1 MEGRVARLAG
11 ACGAGQWSGDGGL
24 AQGVRE
30 RCGAGCGR
38 LRAAGAGVPG
48 RAGLAADAG
57 FGGFLGRGVPMGGGA
72 GLRDGE
78 FAGLPAADEFLQAV
92 EDAGENSRDQGVQGF
107 GQHSPLVVQGGSGA

>member
-1 MEGRVARLAG
+1 MNRSSLDKQQNFDSGWHYEPETGFYDEMLQES
-11 ACGAGQWSGDGGL
+11 GQIRGHWRGL
-24 AQGVRE
+24 TSS
-30 RCGAGCGR
+30 
-38 LRAAGAGVPG
+38 LS
-48 RAGLAADAG
+48 
-57 FGGFLGRGVPMGGGA
+57 